1 MRAQA
6 WVRGAV
12 ARLMTPFN
20 CPAAHASSPYHLL
33 LLPSSSYSLLS
44 RLRRHFASS
53 SSSRSSSPAYNT
65 TQNTTS
71 TFMEVVQEVLKHGS
85 TQGVRAAIRSDQK
98 SYNLVQLIASA
109 LDVYNILR
117 NKNVPPLSFSM
128 TQNGSTGSSV
138 KGING
143 TGFLGGARIGI
154 VAKPSPEFVAG
165 IFGTWLSGGVAVPLA
180 LSYPEAEL
188 LHVMNDSDISMI
200 LSTKEHQDIMENIS
214 TKCSAHCSLLP
225 SVTSI
230 PVNIDCQEPS
240 STEVTSSISSLI
252 AEIDSSKEIRGDDPA
267 LILYTS
273 GTTGKPKGVV
283 HTHKGIVSQ
292 VEFMPKFS
300 VRGIWQRW
308 RESYPN
314 NGSKN
319 DEAITVP
326 TMYTRLLQGYDGMD
340 PEQQSASSFAAK
352 QLRLMMCGS
361 SALPSPLMKRWEEVT
376 GHRLLERY
384 GMTEFVM
391 ALSNPLHGAR
401 KEGTVGKPLPRVE
414 AKIIMEDG
422 TETTSEVGE
431 LCIRSPSLFKEYWRK
446 PEVTAESFIDGGFF
460 KTGDTVTVDD
470 EGYFI
475 ILGRT
480 NADIMK
486 VGGYKLSALEIESVL
501 LQHEIVLECAV
512 LGLPDEAY
520 GEIIC
525 AIIVPKE
532 DSKKRAELDSK
543 PALTLEALTSQQ
555 EGAEEIIRSLA
566 VVPGR
571 QTFRLSL
578 TFVFPL
584 HVLSLL
590 AVRPAAPEEVDKV
603 DSAKAGEKPVVVIVA
618 AGVQVLRQPARPP
631 SPPAR
636 LVDHLDDQAP
646 HQAPRPQGHVEQ
658 RHAEAGH
665 ALGQLGVEELDHPDH
680 AERLG
685 EPRQRVLRHE
695 PERRHGAAAGP
706 AAPAQSLPAPC
717 GLHHGGRGHR
727 RGAEHQAPA
736 DPLLHGQP
744 PRVACQPPQRRRGP
758 PVVAARPE
766 RHGEHVEHGERAAG
780 HAEPAG
786 ADAPVHRVGLR
797 HREVLIHGLREED
810 GGRPDRHHADRRLEL
825 LHLVHRA
832 QPPPVADAVR
842 AATAGLVL
850 LRVADHAR
858 LVQEPE
864 QIDHTT

>member
-20 CPAAHASSPYHLL
+20 CPAAHASSSPYHLL

-44 RLRRHFASS
+44 RLRRHFASSSSS

-117 NKNVPPLSFSM
+117 NKNM

-188 LHVMNDSDISMI
+188 LHVMNDSDISLI

-319 DEAITVP
+319 DEAITVFTGVRFMLNYYLSLNCSRHYGYSILLDYQVP

-422 TETTSEVGE
+422 AETTSEVGE

-543 PALTLEALTSQQ
+543 PALTLEALTSWSKDKLAPYKVNKK
-555 EGAEEIIRSLA
+555 ELKKLLGA
-566 VVPGR
+566 
-571 QTFRLSL
+571 
-578 TFVFPL
+578 
-584 HVLSLL
+584 
-590 AVRPAAPEEVDKV
+590 
-603 DSAKAGEKPVVVIVA
+603 
-618 AGVQVLRQPARPP
+618 
-631 SPPAR
+631 
-636 LVDHLDDQAP
+636 
-646 HQAPRPQGHVEQ
+646 
-658 RHAEAGH
+658 
-665 ALGQLGVEELDHPDH
+665 
-680 AERLG
+680 
-685 EPRQRVLRHE
+685 
-695 PERRHGAAAGP
+695 
-706 AAPAQSLPAPC
+706 
-717 GLHHGGRGHR
+717 
-727 RGAEHQAPA
+727 
-736 DPLLHGQP
+736 
-744 PRVACQPPQRRRGP
+744 
-758 PVVAARPE
+758 
-766 RHGEHVEHGERAAG
+766 
-780 HAEPAG
+780 
-786 ADAPVHRVGLR
+786 
-797 HREVLIHGLREED
+797 
-810 GGRPDRHHADRRLEL
+810 
-825 LHLVHRA
+825 
-832 QPPPVADAVR
+832 
-842 AATAGLVL
+842 
-850 LRVADHAR
+850 
-858 LVQEPE
+858 
-864 QIDHTT
+864 